1 MKKSKFNHFKT
12 FVEDNLSTIEQEDA
26 IEYQKSS
33 YDVQYYEDFDEIIVV
48 KYNEDGEIEEFI
60 DTNPFDSF
68 KDTRDL
74 ETFQDHWDYERELV
88 YQTYSTM
95 DWDEFLVEYGMDEL
109 VEFIHDELKN
119 KEIKNIKNEKSI

>member
-12 FVEDNLSTIEQEDA
+12 FVEDNISTIEQEDA

-48 KYNEDGEIEEFI
+48 KYNEDGEIGEFI

>member
-26 IEYQKSS
+26 IEYQKAA

-88 YQTYSTM
+88 YQTYSIM